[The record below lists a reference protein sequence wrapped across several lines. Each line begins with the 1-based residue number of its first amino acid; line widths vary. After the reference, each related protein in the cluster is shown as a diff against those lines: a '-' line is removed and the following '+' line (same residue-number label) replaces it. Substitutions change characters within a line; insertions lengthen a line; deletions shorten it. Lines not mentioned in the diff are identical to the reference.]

1 MCGDFDHHD
10 GLDDELFERLLE
22 LAAER
27 GVTPNTD
34 GGDRPHG
41 LEDVSARRSYM
52 DGLFR
57 AGLTR
62 AVSDAAMLP
71 AGERADAMAGQAI
84 VFARLAGFLAGQF
97 PPQADLF
104 RLVSAAMLEGCDEV
118 APR

>member
-10 GLDDELFERLLE
+10 GLDDELFERFLA

-27 GVTPNTD
+27 GVTPQAD
-34 GGDRPHG
+34 GRNCPAG
-41 LEDVSARRSYM
+41 LGDVSARRSYM
-52 DGLFR
+52 DGLFK

-62 AVSDAAMLP
+62 AASDAAMLP

-104 RLVSAAMLEGCDEV
+104 RTITAAMLEGCDEV
-118 APR
+118 ATR